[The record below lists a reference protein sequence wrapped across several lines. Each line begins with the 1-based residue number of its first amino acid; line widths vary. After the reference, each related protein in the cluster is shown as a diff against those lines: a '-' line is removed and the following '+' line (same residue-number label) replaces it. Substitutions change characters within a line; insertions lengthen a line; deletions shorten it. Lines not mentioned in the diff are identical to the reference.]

1 MFTARYFTGRYFA
14 PRYFAPAGADPVPRA
29 PSRERYFPMETIHA
43 SLGFD
48 QLTGLS
54 SAKSLANGSLGGAPN
69 GTLDL
74 RLTPT
79 GADVRFLAN
88 GTAPTSTVGDLIFAN
103 TTLTLRRAMSDDD
116 WFSNLKF
123 IEASA
128 SATLNIHY
136 IQ

>member
-1 MFTARYFTGRYFA
+1 
-14 PRYFAPAGADPVPRA
+14 
-29 PSRERYFPMETIHA
+29 METIHA

-69 GTLDL
+69 GTLGL

-103 TTLTLRRAMSDDD
+103 TTLTLRRSTPDDN
-116 WFSNLKF
+116 WFGNLKF